1 MLTQTQPLNSTSVT
15 IDRLPN
21 GYGVL
26 LAGNLIGNIESEPV
40 WGLDGTQYDTAVALG
55 LSNTDTCYTF
65 SNQVYRTVQQAS
77 AMAVGEY
84 LTSTAIWEMPAYT

>member
-1 MLTQTQPLNSTSVT
+1 MLTQSQPLNSTSVT
-15 IDRLPN
+15 IDRQPK

-40 WGLDGTQYDTAVALG
+40 WGLDGTQYDSAVALG

-84 LTSTAIWEMPAYT
+84 LASTATWEMPDYI

>member
-26 LAGNLIGNIESEPV
+26 LAGNLIGNIESDPV
-40 WGLDGTQYDTAVALG
+40 WGLDGSQWDTAMALG
-55 LSNTDTCYTF
+55 LSDTDTCYTF
-65 SNQVYRTVQQAS
+65 SNQVYRTIEQAT
-77 AMAVGEY
+77 AMVVGEY
-84 LTSTAIWEMPAYT
+84 LASTATWGMPDNN